1 MTSMA
6 LAKRTD
12 AALLAGGVAQ
22 GGGEMGF
29 AEADAAQEDDVGFFL
44 DELEAEEVLD
54 LEAVD
59 FLGPV
64 PAELF
69 EGLDDGEAGGFDAPL
84 DGALAAQGGFAFD
97 ELAR

>member
-1 MTSMA
+1 MV
-6 LAKRTD
+6 
-12 AALLAGGVAQ
+12 LLAGGVTQ

-29 AEADAAQEDDVGFFL
+29 AEADQAEEDDVGFVF

-64 PAELF
+64 PAEGV
-69 EGLDDGEAGGFDAPL
+69 EGFDERESERP
-84 DGALAAQGGFAFD
+84 
-97 ELAR
+97 